1 MDMENK
7 KILLV
12 EDDQFTRELYE
23 EVLKDAGFAVDTAV
37 DGVDGLSKMTLGG
50 YDLILLDVMMPK
62 MDGLDV
68 LRSLMNNPP
77 KVKNGPIVLLTNLTN
92 DPVIDTAYGLNAKGH
107 LVKSDITPGE
117 LVEHVKKYT
126 QESEATNTESGP
138 DFNAG

>member
-1 MDMENK
+1 MEKK

-23 EVLKDAGFAVDTAV
+23 EVLKDAGFEVNSAV
-37 DGVDGLSKMTLGG
+37 DGLDGLTKIKAGG
-50 YDLILLDVMMPK
+50 WNLILLDVMMPK

-68 LRSLMNNPP
+68 LRSLMNEPP
-77 KVKNGPIVLLTNLTN
+77 QVKNGPIVLLTNLTN

-126 QESEATNTESGP
+126 QETQTAN
-138 DFNAG
+138 

>member
-23 EVLKDAGFAVDTAV
+23 EVLKDAGFSVDTAV
-37 DGVDGLSKMTLGG
+37 DGADGLSQMTLGG
-50 YDLILLDVMMPK
+50 YNLILLDVMMPK

-126 QESEATNTESGP
+126 QETETP
-138 DFNAG
+138 N

>member
-1 MDMENK
+1 MEKK

-12 EDDQFTRELYE
+12 EDDQFTRELYV
-23 EVLKDAGFAVDTAV
+23 EVLKDAGFEINSAV
-37 DGVDGLSKMTLGG
+37 DGLDGLAKIKMGR

-68 LRSLMNNPP
+68 LRSLINEPP
-77 KVKNGPIVLLTNLTN
+77 AVKNGPIVLLTNLTN

-126 QESEATNTESGP
+126 SESGSFGEQP
-138 DFNAG
+138 DSAPNTN

>member
-1 MDMENK
+1 MEKK

-23 EVLKDAGFAVDTAV
+23 EVLKDAGFEVNSAV
-37 DGVDGLSKMTLGG
+37 DGLDGLSKIKVGG

-68 LRSLMNNPP
+68 LRSLINEPP
-77 KVKNGPIVLLTNLTN
+77 AVKNGPVILLTNLTN

-126 QESEATNTESGP
+126 EPAPPSNTT
-138 DFNAG
+138 

>member
-1 MDMENK
+1 MAMENK

-23 EVLKDAGFAVDTAV
+23 EVLKDAGFMVDTAV
-37 DGVDGLSKMTLGG
+37 DGVDGLSKMTVGG
-50 YDLILLDVMMPK
+50 YNLILLDVMMPK

-68 LRSLMNNPP
+68 LRELMNNPP
-77 KVKNGPIVLLTNLTN
+77 KVKNGPVVLLTNLTN

-126 QESEATNTESGP
+126 SDSGSAGEQPDSAPDTN
-138 DFNAG
+138 

>member
-1 MDMENK
+1 MEKK

-12 EDDQFTRELYE
+12 EDDQFARELYE
-23 EVLKDAGFAVDTAV
+23 EVLKDAGFEVNSAV
-37 DGVDGLSKMTLGG
+37 DGLDGLAKIKIGG

-68 LRSLMNNPP
+68 LRSLINEPP
-77 KVKNGPIVLLTNLTN
+77 AVKNGPIVLLTNLTN

-117 LVEHVKKYT
+117 LVDHVKKYT
-126 QESEATNTESGP
+126 DESQLTESSP
-138 DFNAG
+138 IADSSSS

>member
-1 MDMENK
+1 MEKK

-12 EDDQFTRELYE
+12 EDDQFARELYE
-23 EVLKDAGFAVDTAV
+23 EVLKDAGFEVNSAV
-37 DGVDGLSKMTLGG
+37 DGLDGLAKIKIGG

-68 LRSLMNNPP
+68 LRSLINEPP
-77 KVKNGPIVLLTNLTN
+77 AVKNGPIVLLTNLTN

-117 LVEHVKKYT
+117 LVEYVKKYT
-126 QESEATNTESGP
+126 QETEMA
-138 DFNAG
+138 N